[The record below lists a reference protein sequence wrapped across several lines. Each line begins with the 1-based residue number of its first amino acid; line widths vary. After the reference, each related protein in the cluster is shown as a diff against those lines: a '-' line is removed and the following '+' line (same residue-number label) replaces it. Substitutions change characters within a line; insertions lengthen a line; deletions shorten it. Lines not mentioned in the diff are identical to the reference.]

1 MGHQQRPKIVELTVG
16 DERRRRQRAR
26 QLLSR
31 QALAVA
37 HGADLIGLR
46 LQHRTGIENI
56 HRAAPAETLFLEDRP
71 RRGGIGMHLTDDLA
85 GRFRQQ

>member
-1 MGHQQRPKIVELTVG
+1 MGHQQRPEIVELAVG
-16 DERRRRQRAR
+16 DEGWRRQVAH
-26 QLLSR
+26 QLPDR

-37 HGADLIGLR
+37 HGADLIGVR

-71 RRGGIGMHLTDDLA
+71 RRGGIGMHLTDDPA